1 MNNRFYSKIVF
12 FSFNG
17 AITRENL
24 AEYLKKD
31 ILTETLGN
39 SFYAERRK
47 VSIDHKLGGNPSLSN
62 ISEWQRSLG
71 GNPALLK
78 IEKFTPWYE
87 IVEDPDVKANLL
99 RIITDRVDKHER
111 IRIEEEAQLIQ
122 QRANARVLSLKSSI
136 GLLNG
141 ATCEITT
148 PVILNSVVN
157 CSNGCSTGLNI
168 KSTTGR
174 LDDRPLSYIRDPATG
189 FVQARVRLR
198 DGEYQSFNKSI
209 LHLLL

>member
-1 MNNRFYSKIVF
+1 MHEQQVLFKDCV

-17 AITRENL
+17 AVTRENL
-24 AEYLKKD
+24 EEYLKKD
-31 ILTETLGN
+31 ILAQTLGN

-47 VSIDHKLGGNPSLSN
+47 ISIDHKLGGDPSSPN
-62 ISEWQRSLG
+62 VSEWQRSLG

-99 RIITDRVDKHER
+99 RIIKNRTDTQER
-111 IRIEEEAQLIQ
+111 IRIEEEAQIIQ
-122 QRANARVLSLKSSI
+122 QRANAHLLALKGSI

-148 PVILNSVVN
+148 PVILNSVAN
-157 CSNGCSTGLNI
+157 CSNGCGTGLNI
-168 KSTTGR
+168 KSLTGG
-174 LDDRPLSYIRDPATG
+174 LNDRPLWYIRDPATG
-189 FVQARVRLR
+189 FVQARVLLQ
-198 DGEYQSFNKSI
+198 DGKS
-209 LHLLL
+209 LQ